1 MTRLLFLSGN
11 IQPIIFIIF
20 SILPLRNG
28 VFMLTNFNMKKNRM
42 HIGQL
47 QAFIL
52 IICLVTAGIFG
63 LTGCSDVSTNVNNT
77 IYLETTKQTAGSD
90 DTATLPADNESESGT
105 TAGNPSDS
113 TTAEAS
119 TEVTATVA
127 PVSVNLIAVGD
138 MLLHGGIHNSSLQ
151 PDGSY
156 NYAHVFEHTKDRIA
170 AADIAVANQ
179 EVILGGV
186 ELGVSSYP
194 TFNSP
199 QAFGDALVD
208 TGFDVILH
216 ASNHTMDKDTVGVLN
231 TIHFWKEK
239 HPDTTFLGINENEEE
254 RDTIRIVEKDG
265 IKIAMLNYTY
275 GLNGFSLPAD
285 KPYLVN
291 LMDDAHKT
299 EIAQDMKK
307 AREQA
312 DFVIVYPHWGTEYML
327 EATDEQK
334 QWAQFFAD
342 NGADLIIGTHPHVVE
357 PVEWITAD
365 DGRQTLVY
373 YSLGNYISIQYYNY
387 SMLGG
392 FAEVTITKDS
402 TGTYISDYD
411 MDFLVTHYTAG
422 RTEMT
427 TYFLSDYTD
436 ELAGRHAILTEPYA
450 GQYAEGYRN
459 VNQWYPFTVEGLWN
473 LARQICPQFV
483 K

>member
-1 MTRLLFLSGN
+1 MSGKRNSKPTHSLIAMLL
-11 IQPIIFIIF
+11 
-20 SILPLRNG
+20 
-28 VFMLTNFNMKKNRM
+28 
-42 HIGQL
+42 
-47 QAFIL
+47 
-52 IICLVTAGIFG
+52 CLCLGITT
-63 LTGCSDVSTNVNNT
+63 LAGCSRTASSDGT
-77 IYLETTKQTAGSD
+77 IYLESTSQTI
-90 DTATLPADNESESGT
+90 
-105 TAGNPSDS
+105 DS
-113 TTAEAS
+113 STENTETAS
-119 TEVTATVA
+119 TVEPASEETSADETAEVTATVA

-138 MLLHGGIHNSSLQ
+138 MLLHGGIHNSALQ
-151 PDGSY
+151 ADGSY
-156 NYAHVFEHTKDRIA
+156 NYEHVFEHTKDRIA

-194 TFNSP
+194 QFNSP
-199 QAFGDALVD
+199 QDFGDALVD
-208 TGFDVILH
+208 AGFDVILH
-216 ASNHTMDKDTVGVLN
+216 ASNHTMDKDTVAVLN

-239 HPDTTFLGINENEEE
+239 HPDITFLGINENQDE
-254 RDTIRIVEKDG
+254 RNTIRIVEKDG
-265 IKIAMLNYTY
+265 VKLAMLNYTY
-275 GLNGFSLPAD
+275 GLNGFSLPSD

-291 LMDDAHKT
+291 LMDEAHKT
-299 EIAQDMKK
+299 EIAEDLKK
-307 AREQA
+307 AREEA
-312 DFVIVYPHWGTEYML
+312 DFVIVYPHWGTEYVL

-357 PVEWITAD
+357 PVEWLTAS

-392 FAEVTITKDS
+392 FAEVTITKDFS
-402 TGTYISDYD
+402 GTYISDYD

-436 ELAGRHAILTEPYA
+436 ELASRHAILTEPYA
-450 GQYAEGYRN
+450 GQYAESYRN
-459 VNQWYPFTVEGLWN
+459 VNQWYPFTVDGLWN

-483 K
+483 D

>member
-1 MTRLLFLSGN
+1 MKYSNRKNKPTFMLCML
-11 IQPIIFIIF
+11 IIF
-20 SILPLRNG
+20 SCILSG
-28 VFMLTNFNMKKNRM
+28 CQK
-42 HIGQL
+42 G
-47 QAFIL
+47 AS
-52 IICLVTAGIFG
+52 AG
-63 LTGCSDVSTNVNNT
+63 SDAT
-77 IYLETTKQTAGSD
+77 IYLETTSSVV
-90 DTATLPADNESESGT
+90 ATEATSALKTTQENSTQESSTQET
-105 TAGNPSDS
+105 T
-113 TTAEAS
+113 TEEITEAA
-119 TEVTATVA
+119 ATVA
-127 PVSVNLIAVGD
+127 PVEIDLVTVGD

-151 PDGSY
+151 ADGTY
-156 NYAHVFEHTKDRIA
+156 DYTHVFEHTMDRIA

-194 TFNSP
+194 QFNSP

-208 TGFDVILH
+208 AGFDVILH

-239 HPDTTFLGINENEEE
+239 HPDITYLGINESAEE
-254 RDTIRIVEKDG
+254 RNDISIVDVDG
-265 IKIAMLNYTY
+265 IRIAMLNYTY
-275 GLNGFSLPAD
+275 GLNGFTLPED

-291 LMDDAHKT
+291 LMNDWHKD
-299 EIAQDMKK
+299 EIAEDLRK
-307 AREQA
+307 ARELA
-312 DFVIVYPHWGTEYML
+312 DFVIVYPHWGTEYVL
-327 EATDEQK
+327 NATDEQRT
-334 QWAQFFAD
+334 WAQFFAD

-357 PVEWITAD
+357 PVEWITAA

-392 FAEVTITKDS
+392 FAEVTIRKDS
-402 TGTYISDYD
+402 EGTYISDYD

-436 ELAGRHAILTEPYA
+436 DMASRHAILTEPYE

-459 VNQWYPFTVEGLWN
+459 VNQWYPFTIEGLWN
-473 LARQICPQFV
+473 LAKQVCPEFV
-483 K
+483 D

>member
-1 MTRLLFLSGN
+1 MTEDYMTNKKDKAHALKRLAAFVMFLCLSISGLSG
-11 IQPIIFIIF
+11 
-20 SILPLRNG
+20 
-28 VFMLTNFNMKKNRM
+28 
-42 HIGQL
+42 
-47 QAFIL
+47 
-52 IICLVTAGIFG
+52 
-63 LTGCSDVSTNVNNT
+63 CSVSTSSEADRTMVFET
-77 IYLETTKQTAGSD
+77 SSTTQTQASTSATAETTTELI
-90 DTATLPADNESESGT
+90 TET
-105 TAGNPSDS
+105 T
-113 TTAEAS
+113 EEVVS
-119 TEVTATVA
+119 TEPTTEVAATVA
-127 PVSVNLIAVGD
+127 PASINLIAVGD

-151 PDGSY
+151 ADGTY
-156 NYAHVFEHTKDRIA
+156 NYSHVFEHVKDRIQ

-179 EVILGGV
+179 EVILGGA

-199 QAFGDALVD
+199 QAFGDALVEN
-208 TGFDVILH
+208 GFDVILH
-216 ASNHTMDKDTVGVLN
+216 ASNHTMDKDTIGVLN

-239 HPDTTFLGINENEEE
+239 HPDITYIGINESAEE
-254 RDTIRIVEKDG
+254 RSEIPVVDMNG
-265 IKIAMLNYTY
+265 ISIAMLNYTY
-275 GLNGFSLPAD
+275 GLNGFTLPED

-291 LMDDAHKT
+291 LMTESHK
-299 EIAQDMKK
+299 EQISEDLHK
-307 AREQA
+307 ARELA
-312 DFVIVYPHWGTEYML
+312 DFVIVYPHWGTEYVL
-327 EATDEQK
+327 DATDEQRT
-334 QWAQFFAD
+334 WAQFFAD

-357 PVEWITAD
+357 PVEWITAS

-402 TGTYISDYD
+402 TGTYISDYN

-436 ELAGRHAILTEPYA
+436 ELACRHAILTEPYQ

-473 LARQICPQFV
+473 LAKQICPQFF

>member
-1 MTRLLFLSGN
+1 MSGKRNSKPMHSLIAMLL
-11 IQPIIFIIF
+11 
-20 SILPLRNG
+20 
-28 VFMLTNFNMKKNRM
+28 
-42 HIGQL
+42 
-47 QAFIL
+47 
-52 IICLVTAGIFG
+52 CLCLGITTLAACSRTAS
-63 LTGCSDVSTNVNNT
+63 SDGT
-77 IYLETTKQTAGSD
+77 IYLESTSQTVDFSTKNTETASTVEPVSD
-90 DTATLPADNESESGT
+90 ETS
-105 TAGNPSDS
+105 
-113 TTAEAS
+113 AEET

-138 MLLHGGIHNSSLQ
+138 MLLHGGIHNSALQ
-151 PDGSY
+151 ADGSY

-194 TFNSP
+194 QFNSP
-199 QAFGDALVD
+199 QDFGDALVD
-208 TGFDVILH
+208 AGFDVILH
-216 ASNHTMDKDTVGVLN
+216 ASNHTMDKDTVAVLN

-239 HPDTTFLGINENEEE
+239 HPDITFLGINENQEE
-254 RDTIRIVEKDG
+254 RNTIRIVEKDG
-265 IKIAMLNYTY
+265 VKLAMLNYTY
-275 GLNGFSLPAD
+275 GLNGFSLPSD

-291 LMDDAHKT
+291 LMDEAHKT
-299 EIAQDMKK
+299 EIAEDLKK
-307 AREQA
+307 AREEA
-312 DFVIVYPHWGTEYML
+312 DFVIVYPHWGTEYVL

-357 PVEWITAD
+357 PVEWITAS

-402 TGTYISDYD
+402 SGTYISDYD

-436 ELAGRHAILTEPYA
+436 ELASRHAILTEPYA
-450 GQYAEGYRN
+450 GQYAESYRN
-459 VNQWYPFTVEGLWN
+459 VNQWYPFTVDGLWN

-483 K
+483 D

>member
-1 MTRLLFLSGN
+1 MSGKRNSKPTHSLIAMLL
-11 IQPIIFIIF
+11 
-20 SILPLRNG
+20 
-28 VFMLTNFNMKKNRM
+28 
-42 HIGQL
+42 
-47 QAFIL
+47 
-52 IICLVTAGIFG
+52 CLCLGITT
-63 LTGCSDVSTNVNNT
+63 LAGCSRTASSDGT
-77 IYLETTKQTAGSD
+77 IYLESTSQTIDSSTENTE
-90 DTATLPADNESESGT
+90 TASTVEPASEETSADET
-105 TAGNPSDS
+105 
-113 TTAEAS
+113 

-138 MLLHGGIHNSSLQ
+138 MLLHGGIHNSALQ
-151 PDGSY
+151 ADGSY
-156 NYAHVFEHTKDRIA
+156 NYEHVFEHTKDRIA

-194 TFNSP
+194 QFNSP
-199 QAFGDALVD
+199 QDFGDALVD
-208 TGFDVILH
+208 AGFDVILH
-216 ASNHTMDKDTVGVLN
+216 ASNHTMDKDTVAVLN

-239 HPDTTFLGINENEEE
+239 HPDITFLGINENQDE
-254 RDTIRIVEKDG
+254 RNTIRIVEKDG
-265 IKIAMLNYTY
+265 VKLAMLNYTY
-275 GLNGFSLPAD
+275 GLNGFSLPSD

-291 LMDDAHKT
+291 LMDEAHKT
-299 EIAQDMKK
+299 EIAEDLKK
-307 AREQA
+307 AREEA
-312 DFVIVYPHWGTEYML
+312 DFVIVYPHWGTEYVL

-357 PVEWITAD
+357 PVEWLTAS

-392 FAEVTITKDS
+392 FAEVTITKDFS
-402 TGTYISDYD
+402 GTYISDYD

-436 ELAGRHAILTEPYA
+436 ELASRHAILTEPYA
-450 GQYAEGYRN
+450 GQYAESYRN
-459 VNQWYPFTVEGLWN
+459 VNQWYPFTVDGLWN

-483 K
+483 D

>member
-1 MTRLLFLSGN
+1 MSGKRNSKPTHSLIAMLL
-11 IQPIIFIIF
+11 
-20 SILPLRNG
+20 
-28 VFMLTNFNMKKNRM
+28 
-42 HIGQL
+42 
-47 QAFIL
+47 
-52 IICLVTAGIFG
+52 CLCLGITT
-63 LTGCSDVSTNVNNT
+63 LAGCSRTASSDGT
-77 IYLETTKQTAGSD
+77 IYLESTSQTVDSSTENTE
-90 DTATLPADNESESGT
+90 TASTVEPASEETSADET
-105 TAGNPSDS
+105 
-113 TTAEAS
+113 

-138 MLLHGGIHNSSLQ
+138 MLLHGGIHNSALQ
-151 PDGSY
+151 ADGSY
-156 NYAHVFEHTKDRIA
+156 NYEHVFEHTKDRIA

-194 TFNSP
+194 QFNSP
-199 QAFGDALVD
+199 QDFGDALVD
-208 TGFDVILH
+208 AGFDVILH
-216 ASNHTMDKDTVGVLN
+216 ASNHTMDKDTVAVLN

-239 HPDTTFLGINENEEE
+239 HPDITFLGINENQEE
-254 RDTIRIVEKDG
+254 RNTIRIVEKDG
-265 IKIAMLNYTY
+265 VKLAMLNYTY
-275 GLNGFSLPAD
+275 GLNGFSLPSD

-291 LMDDAHKT
+291 LMDEAHKT
-299 EIAQDMKK
+299 EIAEDLKK
-307 AREQA
+307 AREEA
-312 DFVIVYPHWGTEYML
+312 DFVIVYPHWGTEYVL

-357 PVEWITAD
+357 PVEWITAS

-402 TGTYISDYD
+402 SGTYISDYD

-436 ELAGRHAILTEPYA
+436 ELASRHAILTEPYA
-450 GQYAEGYRN
+450 GQYAESYRN
-459 VNQWYPFTVEGLWN
+459 VNQWYPFTVDGLWN

-483 K
+483 D

>member
-1 MTRLLFLSGN
+1 MSGKRNSKPTHSLIAMFL
-11 IQPIIFIIF
+11 
-20 SILPLRNG
+20 
-28 VFMLTNFNMKKNRM
+28 
-42 HIGQL
+42 
-47 QAFIL
+47 
-52 IICLVTAGIFG
+52 CLCLGITT
-63 LTGCSDVSTNVNNT
+63 LAGCSRAASSDGT
-77 IYLETTKQTAGSD
+77 IYLESTSQTVDSSTGNSE
-90 DTATLPADNESESGT
+90 TA
-105 TAGNPSDS
+105 S
-113 TTAEAS
+113 TVEPVSAETS
-119 TEVTATVA
+119 TEETTEVTATVA

-138 MLLHGGIHNSSLQ
+138 MLLHGGIHNSALQ
-151 PDGSY
+151 ADGSY
-156 NYAHVFEHTKDRIA
+156 NYKHVFEHTKDRIA

-194 TFNSP
+194 QFNSP
-199 QAFGDALVD
+199 QDFGDALVD
-208 TGFDVILH
+208 AGFDVILH
-216 ASNHTMDKDTVGVLN
+216 ASNHTMDKDTIAVLN

-239 HPDTTFLGINENEEE
+239 HPDITFLGINENQDE

-265 IKIAMLNYTY
+265 VKIAMLNYTY
-275 GLNGFSLPAD
+275 GLNGFSLPSD

-291 LMDDAHKT
+291 LMDEAHKP
-299 EIAQDMKK
+299 EIAEDLKK
-307 AREQA
+307 AREEA
-312 DFVIVYPHWGTEYML
+312 DFVIVYPHWGTEYVL

-357 PVEWITAD
+357 PVEWITAS

-402 TGTYISDYD
+402 SGTYISDYD

-436 ELAGRHAILTEPYA
+436 ELASRHAILTEPYA
-450 GQYAEGYRN
+450 GQYAESYRN
-459 VNQWYPFTVEGLWN
+459 VNQWYPFTVDGLWN

-483 K
+483 D

>member
-1 MTRLLFLSGN
+1 MSGKRNSKPTHSLIAMLL
-11 IQPIIFIIF
+11 
-20 SILPLRNG
+20 
-28 VFMLTNFNMKKNRM
+28 
-42 HIGQL
+42 
-47 QAFIL
+47 
-52 IICLVTAGIFG
+52 CLCLGITT
-63 LTGCSDVSTNVNNT
+63 LAGCSRTASSDGT
-77 IYLETTKQTAGSD
+77 IYLESTSQTVDSSTENTE
-90 DTATLPADNESESGT
+90 TASTVEATSEPASEET
-105 TAGNPSDS
+105 
-113 TTAEAS
+113 

-138 MLLHGGIHNSSLQ
+138 MLLHGGIHNSALQ
-151 PDGSY
+151 ADGSY

-194 TFNSP
+194 QFNSP
-199 QAFGDALVD
+199 QDFGDALVD
-208 TGFDVILH
+208 AGFDVILH
-216 ASNHTMDKDTVGVLN
+216 ASNHTMDKDTVAVLN

-239 HPDTTFLGINENEEE
+239 HPDITFLGINENQEE

-275 GLNGFSLPAD
+275 GLNGFSLPSD

-291 LMDDAHKT
+291 LMDEAHKT
-299 EIAQDMKK
+299 EIAEDLKK
-307 AREQA
+307 AREEA
-312 DFVIVYPHWGTEYML
+312 DFVIVYPHWGTEYVL

-357 PVEWITAD
+357 PVEWITAS

-402 TGTYISDYD
+402 SGTYISDYD

-436 ELAGRHAILTEPYA
+436 ELASRHAILTEPYA
-450 GQYAEGYRN
+450 GQYAESYRN
-459 VNQWYPFTVEGLWN
+459 VNQWYPFTVDGLWN

-483 K
+483 D

>member
-1 MTRLLFLSGN
+1 MSGKRNSKPTHSLIAMLL
-11 IQPIIFIIF
+11 
-20 SILPLRNG
+20 
-28 VFMLTNFNMKKNRM
+28 
-42 HIGQL
+42 
-47 QAFIL
+47 
-52 IICLVTAGIFG
+52 CLCLGITT
-63 LTGCSDVSTNVNNT
+63 LAGCSRTASSDGT
-77 IYLETTKQTAGSD
+77 IYLESTSQTVDSSTKNTETASTVETTSE
-90 DTATLPADNESESGT
+90 PASEET
-105 TAGNPSDS
+105 
-113 TTAEAS
+113 

-138 MLLHGGIHNSSLQ
+138 MLLHGGIHNSAMQ
-151 PDGSY
+151 ADGSY

-194 TFNSP
+194 QFNSP
-199 QAFGDALVD
+199 QDFGDALVD
-208 TGFDVILH
+208 AGFDVILH
-216 ASNHTMDKDTVGVLN
+216 ASNHTMDKDTVAVLN

-239 HPDTTFLGINENEEE
+239 HPDITFLGINENQEE

-265 IKIAMLNYTY
+265 VKLAMLNYTY
-275 GLNGFSLPAD
+275 GLNGFSLPSD

-291 LMDDAHKT
+291 LMDEAHKT
-299 EIAQDMKK
+299 EIAEDLKK
-307 AREQA
+307 AREEA
-312 DFVIVYPHWGTEYML
+312 DFVIVYPHWGTEYVL

-357 PVEWITAD
+357 PVEWITAS

-402 TGTYISDYD
+402 SGTYISDYD

-436 ELAGRHAILTEPYA
+436 ELASCHAILTEPYT
-450 GQYAEGYRN
+450 GQYAESYRN
-459 VNQWYPFTVEGLWN
+459 VNQWYPFTVDGLWN

-483 K
+483 D

>member
-1 MTRLLFLSGN
+1 MQTILNKEKFGLIRRVQALILCLCIGITGTISLSGC
-11 IQPIIFIIF
+11 
-20 SILPLRNG
+20 S
-28 VFMLTNFNMKKNRM
+28 KN
-42 HIGQL
+42 
-47 QAFIL
+47 A
-52 IICLVTAGIFG
+52 
-63 LTGCSDVSTNVNNT
+63 STNADDT
-77 IYLETTKQTAGSD
+77 IYLETSKQSNTTDGTVSQ
-90 DTATLPADNESESGT
+90 PANSESQSDTSDNT
-105 TAGNPSDS
+105 TSSAIES
-113 TTAEAS
+113 TVETTEAA
-119 TEVTATVA
+119 ATIA
-127 PVSVNLIAVGD
+127 PVSINLIAVGD
-138 MLLHGGIHNSSLQ
+138 MLLHGGIHNSALQ

-170 AADIAVANQ
+170 SADIAVANQ

-216 ASNHTMDKDTVGVLN
+216 ASNHTMDKDTIGVLN
-231 TIHFWKEK
+231 TIHFWKEN
-239 HPDTTFLGINENEEE
+239 HPDTTFLGINESEEE
-254 RDTIRIVEKDG
+254 RDTIKIVEKDG

-291 LMDDAHKT
+291 LMDEAHKS
-299 EIAQDMKK
+299 EIAEDMKK

-312 DFVIVYPHWGTEYML
+312 DFVIVYPHWGTEYVL

-357 PVEWITAD
+357 PVEWVTAA

-402 TGTYISDYD
+402 TGTYISGYD

-436 ELAGRHAILTEPYA
+436 ELASRHAILTEPYE
-450 GQYAEGYRN
+450 GQYADGYRS

-473 LARQICPQFV
+473 LAKQICPQFV
-483 K
+483 D

>member
-1 MTRLLFLSGN
+1 MSGKRNSKPTHSLIAMLL
-11 IQPIIFIIF
+11 
-20 SILPLRNG
+20 
-28 VFMLTNFNMKKNRM
+28 
-42 HIGQL
+42 
-47 QAFIL
+47 
-52 IICLVTAGIFG
+52 CLCLGITT
-63 LTGCSDVSTNVNNT
+63 LAGCSRTASSDGT
-77 IYLETTKQTAGSD
+77 IYLESTSQTVDSSTGNSE
-90 DTATLPADNESESGT
+90 TASTVKPVSEETS
-105 TAGNPSDS
+105 
-113 TTAEAS
+113 AEET

-138 MLLHGGIHNSSLQ
+138 MLLHGGIHNSALQ
-151 PDGSY
+151 ADGSY

-194 TFNSP
+194 QFNSP
-199 QAFGDALVD
+199 QDFGDALVD
-208 TGFDVILH
+208 AGFDVILH
-216 ASNHTMDKDTVGVLN
+216 ASNHTMDKDTVAVLN

-239 HPDTTFLGINENEEE
+239 HPDITFLGINENQEE

-275 GLNGFSLPAD
+275 GLNGFSLPSG

-291 LMDDAHKT
+291 LMDEAHKT
-299 EIAQDMKK
+299 EIAEDLKK
-307 AREQA
+307 AREEA
-312 DFVIVYPHWGTEYML
+312 DFVIVYPHWGTEYVL

-357 PVEWITAD
+357 PVEWITAS

-402 TGTYISDYD
+402 SGTYISDYD

-436 ELAGRHAILTEPYA
+436 ELASRHAILTEPYA
-450 GQYAEGYRN
+450 GQYAESYRN
-459 VNQWYPFTVEGLWN
+459 VNQWYPFTVDGLWN

-483 K
+483 D

>member
-1 MTRLLFLSGN
+1 MSGKRNSKPTHSLIAMFL
-11 IQPIIFIIF
+11 
-20 SILPLRNG
+20 
-28 VFMLTNFNMKKNRM
+28 
-42 HIGQL
+42 
-47 QAFIL
+47 
-52 IICLVTAGIFG
+52 CLCLGITT
-63 LTGCSDVSTNVNNT
+63 LAGCSRAASSDGTT
-77 IYLETTKQTAGSD
+77 YLESTSQTVGSSTENTE
-90 DTATLPADNESESGT
+90 TA
-105 TAGNPSDS
+105 S
-113 TTAEAS
+113 TVEPVSKETSTEET

-138 MLLHGGIHNSSLQ
+138 MLLHGGIHNSAMQ
-151 PDGSY
+151 ADGSY

-194 TFNSP
+194 QFNSP
-199 QAFGDALVD
+199 QDFGDALVD
-208 TGFDVILH
+208 AGFDVILH
-216 ASNHTMDKDTVGVLN
+216 ASNHTMDKDTVAVLN

-239 HPDTTFLGINENEEE
+239 HPDITFLGINENQEE
-254 RDTIRIVEKDG
+254 RNTIRIVEKDG
-265 IKIAMLNYTY
+265 VKLAMLNYTY
-275 GLNGFSLPAD
+275 GLNGFSLPSD

-291 LMDDAHKT
+291 LMDEAHKT
-299 EIAQDMKK
+299 EIAEDLKK
-307 AREQA
+307 AREEA
-312 DFVIVYPHWGTEYML
+312 DFVIVYPHWGTEYVL

-357 PVEWITAD
+357 PVEWITAS

-402 TGTYISDYD
+402 SGTYISDYD

-436 ELAGRHAILTEPYA
+436 ELASRHAILTEPYA
-450 GQYAEGYRN
+450 GQYAESYRN
-459 VNQWYPFTVEGLWN
+459 VNQWYPFTVDGLWN

-483 K
+483 D

>member
-1 MTRLLFLSGN
+1 MNYFNKKKIPAFLVCMLLTFSCMLSGCQRGASAEPN
-11 IQPIIFIIF
+11 
-20 SILPLRNG
+20 
-28 VFMLTNFNMKKNRM
+28 
-42 HIGQL
+42 
-47 QAFIL
+47 
-52 IICLVTAGIFG
+52 
-63 LTGCSDVSTNVNNT
+63 NV
-77 IYLETTKQTAGSD
+77 IYLETTSSA
-90 DTATLPADNESESGT
+90 ATPEVTSSSGT
-105 TAGNPSDS
+105 VQETTTHES
-113 TTAEAS
+113 TTQETNTEEITEAA
-119 TEVTATVA
+119 ATIA
-127 PVSVNLIAVGD
+127 PVEINLVAVGD

-151 PDGSY
+151 ADGSY
-156 NYAHVFEHTKDRIA
+156 DYTHVFEHTMDRIA

-239 HPDTTFLGINENEEE
+239 HPDITYLGINESPEE
-254 RDTIRIVEKDG
+254 RSEIPVVDVNGIR
-265 IKIAMLNYTY
+265 IAMLNYTY
-275 GLNGFSLPAD
+275 GLNGFTLPGD

-291 LMDDAHKT
+291 LMDEWHK
-299 EIAQDMKK
+299 EQIAEDLHN
-307 AREQA
+307 ARELA
-312 DFVIVYPHWGTEYML
+312 DFVIVYPHWGTEYVL
-327 EATDEQK
+327 NATDEQRT
-334 QWAQFFAD
+334 WAQFFAD

-357 PVEWITAD
+357 PVEWITAA

-392 FAEVTITKDS
+392 FAEVTIRKDS
-402 TGTYISDYD
+402 EGTYVSDYD

-436 ELAGRHAILTEPYA
+436 DMASRHAILTEPYQ

-473 LARQICPQFV
+473 LAKQICPQFV
-483 K
+483 E

>member
-1 MTRLLFLSGN
+1 MSGKRNSKPTHSLIAMFL
-11 IQPIIFIIF
+11 
-20 SILPLRNG
+20 
-28 VFMLTNFNMKKNRM
+28 
-42 HIGQL
+42 
-47 QAFIL
+47 
-52 IICLVTAGIFG
+52 CLCLGITT
-63 LTGCSDVSTNVNNT
+63 LAGCSRAASSDGT
-77 IYLETTKQTAGSD
+77 IYLESTSQTVDSSTGNSE
-90 DTATLPADNESESGT
+90 TA
-105 TAGNPSDS
+105 S
-113 TTAEAS
+113 TVEPVSKETSTEET

-138 MLLHGGIHNSSLQ
+138 MLLHGGIHNSALQ
-151 PDGSY
+151 ADGSY
-156 NYAHVFEHTKDRIA
+156 NYKHVFEHTKDRIA

-194 TFNSP
+194 QFNSP
-199 QAFGDALVD
+199 QDFGDALVD
-208 TGFDVILH
+208 AGFDVILH
-216 ASNHTMDKDTVGVLN
+216 ASNHTMDKDTVAVLN

-239 HPDTTFLGINENEEE
+239 HPDITFLGINENQEE

-275 GLNGFSLPAD
+275 GLNGFSLPSD

-291 LMDDAHKT
+291 LMDEAHKT
-299 EIAQDMKK
+299 EIAEDLKK
-307 AREQA
+307 AREEA
-312 DFVIVYPHWGTEYML
+312 DFVIVYPHWGTEYVL

-357 PVEWITAD
+357 PVEWITAS

-402 TGTYISDYD
+402 SGTYISDYD

-436 ELAGRHAILTEPYA
+436 ELASRHAILTEPYA
-450 GQYAEGYRN
+450 GQYAESYRN
-459 VNQWYPFTVEGLWN
+459 VNQWYPFTVDGLWN

-483 K
+483 D

>member
-1 MTRLLFLSGN
+1 MSGKRNSKPMHSLIAMLL
-11 IQPIIFIIF
+11 
-20 SILPLRNG
+20 
-28 VFMLTNFNMKKNRM
+28 
-42 HIGQL
+42 
-47 QAFIL
+47 
-52 IICLVTAGIFG
+52 CLCLGITT
-63 LTGCSDVSTNVNNT
+63 LAGCSRTASSDGT
-77 IYLETTKQTAGSD
+77 IYLESTSQTV
-90 DTATLPADNESESGT
+90 
-105 TAGNPSDS
+105 DS
-113 TTAEAS
+113 STENTETAS
-119 TEVTATVA
+119 TVEATSEPASEETTEITATVA

-138 MLLHGGIHNSSLQ
+138 MLLHGGIHNSALQ
-151 PDGSY
+151 ADGSY
-156 NYAHVFEHTKDRIA
+156 NYEHVFKHTKNRIT

-194 TFNSP
+194 QFNSP
-199 QAFGDALVD
+199 QDFGDALVD
-208 TGFDVILH
+208 AGFDVILH
-216 ASNHTMDKDTVGVLN
+216 ASNHTMDKDTVAVLN

-239 HPDTTFLGINENEEE
+239 HPDITFLGINENQDE
-254 RDTIRIVEKDG
+254 RNTIRIVEKDG
-265 IKIAMLNYTY
+265 VKLAMLNYTY
-275 GLNGFSLPAD
+275 GLNGFSLPSD

-291 LMDDAHKT
+291 LMDEAHKT
-299 EIAQDMKK
+299 EIAEDLKK
-307 AREQA
+307 AREEA
-312 DFVIVYPHWGTEYML
+312 DFVIVYPHWGTEYVL

-357 PVEWITAD
+357 PVEWLTAS

-402 TGTYISDYD
+402 SGTYISDYD

-436 ELAGRHAILTEPYA
+436 ELASRHAILTEPYA
-450 GQYAEGYRN
+450 GQYAESYHN
-459 VNQWYPFTVEGLWN
+459 VNQWYPFTVDGLWN

-483 K
+483 D

>member
-1 MTRLLFLSGN
+1 MSGKRNSKPMHSLIAMLL
-11 IQPIIFIIF
+11 
-20 SILPLRNG
+20 
-28 VFMLTNFNMKKNRM
+28 
-42 HIGQL
+42 
-47 QAFIL
+47 
-52 IICLVTAGIFG
+52 CLCLGITT
-63 LTGCSDVSTNVNNT
+63 LAGCSRTASSDGT
-77 IYLETTKQTAGSD
+77 IYLESTSHTVDSSTENTETAS
-90 DTATLPADNESESGT
+90 TVEPASEETSADET
-105 TAGNPSDS
+105 
-113 TTAEAS
+113 

-138 MLLHGGIHNSSLQ
+138 MLLHGGIHNSALQ
-151 PDGSY
+151 ADGSY
-156 NYAHVFEHTKDRIA
+156 NYEHVFEHTKDRIA

-194 TFNSP
+194 QFNSP
-199 QAFGDALVD
+199 QDFGDALVD
-208 TGFDVILH
+208 AGFDVILH
-216 ASNHTMDKDTVGVLN
+216 ASNHTMDKDTVAVLN

-239 HPDTTFLGINENEEE
+239 HPDITFLGINENQEE
-254 RDTIRIVEKDG
+254 RNTIRIVEKDG
-265 IKIAMLNYTY
+265 VKLAMLNYTY
-275 GLNGFSLPAD
+275 GLNGFSLPSD

-291 LMDDAHKT
+291 LMDEAHKT
-299 EIAQDMKK
+299 EIAEDLKK
-307 AREQA
+307 AREEA
-312 DFVIVYPHWGTEYML
+312 DFVIVYPHWGTEYVL

-357 PVEWITAD
+357 PVEWLTAS

-402 TGTYISDYD
+402 SGTYISDYD

-436 ELAGRHAILTEPYA
+436 ELASRHAILTEPYA
-450 GQYAEGYRN
+450 GQYAESYRN
-459 VNQWYPFTVEGLWN
+459 VNQWYPFTVDGLWN

-483 K
+483 D

>member
-1 MTRLLFLSGN
+1 MSGKRNSKPTHSLIAMFL
-11 IQPIIFIIF
+11 
-20 SILPLRNG
+20 
-28 VFMLTNFNMKKNRM
+28 
-42 HIGQL
+42 
-47 QAFIL
+47 
-52 IICLVTAGIFG
+52 CLCLGITT
-63 LTGCSDVSTNVNNT
+63 LAGCSRAASSDGT
-77 IYLETTKQTAGSD
+77 IYLESTSQTVGSSTENTE
-90 DTATLPADNESESGT
+90 TASTVAPVSEET
-105 TAGNPSDS
+105 S
-113 TTAEAS
+113 TDET

-138 MLLHGGIHNSSLQ
+138 MLLHGGIHNSALQ
-151 PDGSY
+151 ADGSY

-194 TFNSP
+194 QFNSP
-199 QAFGDALVD
+199 QDFGDALVD
-208 TGFDVILH
+208 AGFDVILH
-216 ASNHTMDKDTVGVLN
+216 ASNHTMDKDTVAVLN

-239 HPDTTFLGINENEEE
+239 HPDITFLGINENQEE
-254 RDTIRIVEKDG
+254 RNTIRIVEKDG

-275 GLNGFSLPAD
+275 GLNGFSLPSD

-291 LMDDAHKT
+291 LMDEAHKT
-299 EIAQDMKK
+299 EIAEDLKK
-307 AREQA
+307 AREEA
-312 DFVIVYPHWGTEYML
+312 DFVIVYPHWGTEYVL

-357 PVEWITAD
+357 PVEWITAS

-402 TGTYISDYD
+402 SGTYISDYD

-436 ELAGRHAILTEPYA
+436 ELASRHAILTEPYA
-450 GQYAEGYRN
+450 GQYAESYRN
-459 VNQWYPFTVEGLWN
+459 VNQWYPFTVDGLWN

-483 K
+483 D

>member
-1 MTRLLFLSGN
+1 MSGKRNSKPTHSLIAMLL
-11 IQPIIFIIF
+11 
-20 SILPLRNG
+20 
-28 VFMLTNFNMKKNRM
+28 
-42 HIGQL
+42 
-47 QAFIL
+47 
-52 IICLVTAGIFG
+52 CLCLGITT
-63 LTGCSDVSTNVNNT
+63 LAGCSRTASSDGT
-77 IYLETTKQTAGSD
+77 IYLESTSQTVDSSTENTE
-90 DTATLPADNESESGT
+90 TASTVEATSEPASEET
-105 TAGNPSDS
+105 
-113 TTAEAS
+113 

-138 MLLHGGIHNSSLQ
+138 MLLHGGIHNSALQ
-151 PDGSY
+151 ADGSY
-156 NYAHVFEHTKDRIA
+156 NYEHVFEHTKDRIA

-194 TFNSP
+194 QFNSP
-199 QAFGDALVD
+199 QDFGDALVD
-208 TGFDVILH
+208 AGFDVILH
-216 ASNHTMDKDTVGVLN
+216 ASNHTMDKDTVAVLN

-239 HPDTTFLGINENEEE
+239 HPDITFLGINENQEE
-254 RDTIRIVEKDG
+254 RNTIRIVEKDG
-265 IKIAMLNYTY
+265 VKLAMLNYTY
-275 GLNGFSLPAD
+275 GLNGFSLPSD

-291 LMDDAHKT
+291 LMDEAHKT
-299 EIAQDMKK
+299 EIAEDLKK
-307 AREQA
+307 AREEA
-312 DFVIVYPHWGTEYML
+312 DFVIVYPHWGTEYVL

-357 PVEWITAD
+357 PVEWITAS

-402 TGTYISDYD
+402 SGTYISDYD

-436 ELAGRHAILTEPYA
+436 ELASRHAILTEPYA
-450 GQYAEGYRN
+450 GQYAESYRN
-459 VNQWYPFTVEGLWN
+459 VNQWYPFTVDGLWN

-483 K
+483 D

>member
-1 MTRLLFLSGN
+1 MQTILDKEKFGLIRRVQALILCLCIGITGTISLSGC
-11 IQPIIFIIF
+11 
-20 SILPLRNG
+20 S
-28 VFMLTNFNMKKNRM
+28 KN
-42 HIGQL
+42 
-47 QAFIL
+47 A
-52 IICLVTAGIFG
+52 
-63 LTGCSDVSTNVNNT
+63 STNADGT
-77 IYLETTKQTAGSD
+77 IYLETSKQSNTTDGTVSQ
-90 DTATLPADNESESGT
+90 PANSESQSDTSDNT
-105 TAGNPSDS
+105 TSSAI
-113 TTAEAS
+113 ES
-119 TEVTATVA
+119 TEETTEAAATIA
-127 PVSVNLIAVGD
+127 PVSINLIAVGD
-138 MLLHGGIHNSSLQ
+138 MLLHGGIHNSALQ

-170 AADIAVANQ
+170 SADIAVANQ

-216 ASNHTMDKDTVGVLN
+216 ASNHTMDKDTIGVLN
-231 TIHFWKEK
+231 TIHFWKEN
-239 HPDTTFLGINENEEE
+239 HPDTTFLGINESEEE
-254 RDTIRIVEKDG
+254 RDTIKIVEKDG

-291 LMDDAHKT
+291 LMDDAHKS
-299 EIAQDMKK
+299 EIAEDMKK

-312 DFVIVYPHWGTEYML
+312 DFVIVYPHWGTEYVL

-357 PVEWITAD
+357 PVEWVTAA

-402 TGTYISDYD
+402 TGTYISGYD

-436 ELAGRHAILTEPYA
+436 ELASRHAILTEPYE
-450 GQYAEGYRN
+450 GQYADGYRS

-473 LARQICPQFV
+473 LAKQICPQFV
-483 K
+483 D

>member
-1 MTRLLFLSGN
+1 MSGKRNSKPTHSLIAMLL
-11 IQPIIFIIF
+11 
-20 SILPLRNG
+20 
-28 VFMLTNFNMKKNRM
+28 
-42 HIGQL
+42 
-47 QAFIL
+47 
-52 IICLVTAGIFG
+52 CLCLGITT
-63 LTGCSDVSTNVNNT
+63 LAGCSRTASSDGT
-77 IYLETTKQTAGSD
+77 IYLESTSQTVDSSTENTE
-90 DTATLPADNESESGT
+90 TASTVEPASEETSADET
-105 TAGNPSDS
+105 
-113 TTAEAS
+113 

-138 MLLHGGIHNSSLQ
+138 MLLHGGIHNSALQ
-151 PDGSY
+151 ADGSY
-156 NYAHVFEHTKDRIA
+156 NYEHVFEHTKDRIA

-194 TFNSP
+194 QFNSP
-199 QAFGDALVD
+199 QDFGDALVD
-208 TGFDVILH
+208 AGFDVILH
-216 ASNHTMDKDTVGVLN
+216 ASNHTMDKDTVAVLN

-239 HPDTTFLGINENEEE
+239 HPDITFLGINENQDE
-254 RDTIRIVEKDG
+254 RNTIRIVEKDG
-265 IKIAMLNYTY
+265 VKLAMLNYTY
-275 GLNGFSLPAD
+275 GLNGFSLPSD

-291 LMDDAHKT
+291 LMDEAHKT
-299 EIAQDMKK
+299 EIAEDLKK
-307 AREQA
+307 AREEA
-312 DFVIVYPHWGTEYML
+312 DFVIVYPHWGTEYVL

-357 PVEWITAD
+357 PVEWLTAS

-392 FAEVTITKDS
+392 FAEVTITKDFS
-402 TGTYISDYD
+402 GTYISDYD

-436 ELAGRHAILTEPYA
+436 ELASRHAILTEPYA
-450 GQYAEGYRN
+450 GQYAESYRN
-459 VNQWYPFTVEGLWN
+459 VNQWYPFTVDGLWN

-483 K
+483 D

>member
-1 MTRLLFLSGN
+1 MSGKRNSKPTHSLIAMLL
-11 IQPIIFIIF
+11 
-20 SILPLRNG
+20 
-28 VFMLTNFNMKKNRM
+28 
-42 HIGQL
+42 
-47 QAFIL
+47 
-52 IICLVTAGIFG
+52 CLCLGITT
-63 LTGCSDVSTNVNNT
+63 LAGCSRTASSDGT
-77 IYLETTKQTAGSD
+77 IYLESTSQTVDSSTGNSE
-90 DTATLPADNESESGT
+90 TAS
-105 TAGNPSDS
+105 
-113 TTAEAS
+113 TAEATS
-119 TEVTATVA
+119 EPASEETTEVTATVA

-138 MLLHGGIHNSSLQ
+138 MLLHGGIHNSALQ
-151 PDGSY
+151 ADGSY

-194 TFNSP
+194 QFNSP
-199 QAFGDALVD
+199 QDFGDALVD
-208 TGFDVILH
+208 AGFDVILH
-216 ASNHTMDKDTVGVLN
+216 ASNHTMDKDTVAVLN

-239 HPDTTFLGINENEEE
+239 HPDITFLGINENQEE
-254 RDTIRIVEKDG
+254 RNTIRIVEKDG
-265 IKIAMLNYTY
+265 VKLAMLNYTY
-275 GLNGFSLPAD
+275 GLNGFSLPSD

-291 LMDDAHKT
+291 LMDEAHKT
-299 EIAQDMKK
+299 EIAEDLKK
-307 AREQA
+307 AREEA
-312 DFVIVYPHWGTEYML
+312 DFVIVYPHWGTEYVL

-357 PVEWITAD
+357 PVEWITAS

-402 TGTYISDYD
+402 SGTYISDYD

-436 ELAGRHAILTEPYA
+436 ELASRHAILTEPYA
-450 GQYAEGYRN
+450 GQYAESYRN
-459 VNQWYPFTVEGLWN
+459 VNQWYPFTVDGLWN

-483 K
+483 D

>member
-1 MTRLLFLSGN
+1 MHSLIAMLL
-11 IQPIIFIIF
+11 
-20 SILPLRNG
+20 
-28 VFMLTNFNMKKNRM
+28 
-42 HIGQL
+42 
-47 QAFIL
+47 
-52 IICLVTAGIFG
+52 CLCLGITTLAACSRTAS
-63 LTGCSDVSTNVNNT
+63 SDGT
-77 IYLETTKQTAGSD
+77 IYLESTSQTVDFSTKNTETASTVEPVSD
-90 DTATLPADNESESGT
+90 ETS
-105 TAGNPSDS
+105 
-113 TTAEAS
+113 AEET

-138 MLLHGGIHNSSLQ
+138 MLLHGGIHNSALQ
-151 PDGSY
+151 ADGSY

-194 TFNSP
+194 QFNSP
-199 QAFGDALVD
+199 QDFGDALVD
-208 TGFDVILH
+208 AGFDVILH
-216 ASNHTMDKDTVGVLN
+216 ASNHTMDKDTVAVLN

-239 HPDTTFLGINENEEE
+239 HPDITFLGINENQEE
-254 RDTIRIVEKDG
+254 RNTIRIVEKDG
-265 IKIAMLNYTY
+265 VKLAMLNYTY
-275 GLNGFSLPAD
+275 GLNGFSLPSD

-291 LMDDAHKT
+291 LMDEAHKT
-299 EIAQDMKK
+299 EIAEDLKK
-307 AREQA
+307 AREEA
-312 DFVIVYPHWGTEYML
+312 DFVIVYPHWGTEYVL

-357 PVEWITAD
+357 PVEWITAS

-402 TGTYISDYD
+402 SGTYISDYD

-436 ELAGRHAILTEPYA
+436 ELASRHAILTEPYA
-450 GQYAEGYRN
+450 GQYAESYRN
-459 VNQWYPFTVEGLWN
+459 VNQWYPFTVDGLWN

-483 K
+483 D

>member
-1 MTRLLFLSGN
+1 
-11 IQPIIFIIF
+11 
-20 SILPLRNG
+20 
-28 VFMLTNFNMKKNRM
+28 MLTNFNGKKNRM

-52 IICLVTAGIFG
+52 SMCLVTAGIFG
-63 LTGCSDVSTNVNNT
+63 LTGCSDASTNVNNT

-90 DTATLPADNESESGT
+90 DTATLPADNESESGNPSDST
-105 TAGNPSDS
+105 GEPENAGTSSDS

-239 HPDTTFLGINENEEE
+239 HPDTTFLGINENEDE

-299 EIAQDMKK
+299 EIAQDMKN

-312 DFVIVYPHWGTEYML
+312 DFVIV
-327 EATDEQK
+327 
-334 QWAQFFAD
+334 
-342 NGADLIIGTHPHVVE
+342 
-357 PVEWITAD
+357 
-365 DGRQTLVY
+365 
-373 YSLGNYISIQYYNY
+373 
-387 SMLGG
+387 
-392 FAEVTITKDS
+392 
-402 TGTYISDYD
+402 
-411 MDFLVTHYTAG
+411 
-422 RTEMT
+422 
-427 TYFLSDYTD
+427 
-436 ELAGRHAILTEPYA
+436 
-450 GQYAEGYRN
+450 
-459 VNQWYPFTVEGLWN
+459 
-473 LARQICPQFV
+473 
-483 K
+483 

>member
-1 MTRLLFLSGN
+1 MSGKRNSKPMHSLIAMLL
-11 IQPIIFIIF
+11 
-20 SILPLRNG
+20 
-28 VFMLTNFNMKKNRM
+28 
-42 HIGQL
+42 
-47 QAFIL
+47 
-52 IICLVTAGIFG
+52 CLCLGITT
-63 LTGCSDVSTNVNNT
+63 LAGCSRTASSDGT
-77 IYLETTKQTAGSD
+77 IYLESTSQTVDSSTGNSE
-90 DTATLPADNESESGT
+90 TASTVAPVSEETS
-105 TAGNPSDS
+105 
-113 TTAEAS
+113 AEET

-138 MLLHGGIHNSSLQ
+138 MLLHGGIHNSALQ
-151 PDGSY
+151 ADGSY

-194 TFNSP
+194 QFNSP
-199 QAFGDALVD
+199 QDFGDALVD
-208 TGFDVILH
+208 AGFDVILH
-216 ASNHTMDKDTVGVLN
+216 ASNHTMDKDTVAVLN

-239 HPDTTFLGINENEEE
+239 HPDITFLGINENQEE
-254 RDTIRIVEKDG
+254 RNTIRIVEKDG
-265 IKIAMLNYTY
+265 VKLAMLNYTY
-275 GLNGFSLPAD
+275 GLNGFSLPSD

-291 LMDDAHKT
+291 LMDEAHKT
-299 EIAQDMKK
+299 EIAEDLKK
-307 AREQA
+307 AREEA
-312 DFVIVYPHWGTEYML
+312 DFVIVYPHWGTEYVL

-357 PVEWITAD
+357 PVEWITAS

-402 TGTYISDYD
+402 SGTYISDYD

-436 ELAGRHAILTEPYA
+436 ELARRHAILTEPYA
-450 GQYAEGYRN
+450 GQYAESYRN
-459 VNQWYPFTVEGLWN
+459 VNQWYPFTVDGLWN

-483 K
+483 D

>member
-1 MTRLLFLSGN
+1 MALKRRL
-11 IQPIIFIIF
+11 
-20 SILPLRNG
+20 
-28 VFMLTNFNMKKNRM
+28 
-42 HIGQL
+42 
-47 QAFIL
+47 
-52 IICLVTAGIFG
+52 
-63 LTGCSDVSTNVNNT
+63 
-77 IYLETTKQTAGSD
+77 
-90 DTATLPADNESESGT
+90 
-105 TAGNPSDS
+105 
-113 TTAEAS
+113 
-119 TEVTATVA
+119 
-127 PVSVNLIAVGD
+127 
-138 MLLHGGIHNSSLQ
+138 
-151 PDGSY
+151 
-156 NYAHVFEHTKDRIA
+156 IA
-170 AADIAVANQ
+170 AANAADLIFAHHIQRGAVLFGKLHGVAAADRQVAFFIDIVTIGYKHIFHSLQKVVDLYFAVAQ
-179 EVILGGV
+179 LPKTAASMCCFS
-186 ELGVSSYP
+186 VSKPKPVWEEY
-194 TFNSP
+194 
-199 QAFGDALVD
+199 
-208 TGFDVILH
+208 DVILH

-239 HPDTTFLGINENEEE
+239 HPDTTFLGINENEDE

-299 EIAQDMKK
+299 EIAQDMKN

-357 PVEWITAD
+357 PVEWITAAN
-365 DGRQTLVY
+365 GRQTLVY

-436 ELAGRHAILTEPYA
+436 ELASRHAILTEPYA